1 MTFKQY
7 LKETPGTFAIVSCKD
22 RKNSNFQVWGA
33 MSDLKCRSGRDSI
46 PKMKFNGDKENSNG
60 KARKKQ

>member
-7 LKETPGTFAIVSCKD
+7 LNEIAGTVAIVSCKD
-22 RKNSNFQVWGA
+22 MENPNCRVWGA
-33 MSDLKCRSGRDSI
+33 MSDLKCRKGRNSI

-60 KARKKQ
+60 KAHKKQ